1 MPDDIARLAVPVL
14 AHRLVLR
21 DPGRLSDQRTL
32 VQTILDA
39 VPAPR
44 P

>member
-1 MPDDIARLAVPVL
+1 
-14 AHRLVLR
+14 VLR
-21 DPGRLSDQRTL
+21 DPGRLADQRTL
-32 VQTILDA
+32 VQTVLDA